1 MAQAS
6 SRPLTANSIALLAP
20 RDFVE
25 LMAPALSENDLADQ
39 TGTSMLLWINGYQVA
54 RA

>member
-39 TGTSMLLWINGYQVA
+39 TGRRCCYGSLDTK
-54 RA
+54 